1 MNCIF
6 LAVLMIVVQQSKAHS
21 CTPCAP
27 CSNWTN
33 SLERNPLI
41 FWTIIPGTIH
51 DGEFTQTNTESESH
65 KLIES
70 LARKTLNENT
80 VTVDSK
86 VSASGVMKAF
96 DLSAEIS
103 TGYKHFTSTS
113 TEALTSEERNM
124 ANQMTAT
131 YRVPA
136 GEVFASIAE
145 MKMFAYKSAEGNKH
159 RLVLPTGQ
167 LYIGTTN
174 KEKLKNQI
182 MDDTFTGLARRWGLT
197 TRSRQQLHDSI
208 GSKLPTVTKEFL
220 RPDTYYRIFNTVFPG
235 LRLAQPTESH
245 VGCVTGWDGA
255 EDQLW
260 RFEKTDMNTYMIY
273 NKKFKHHRL
282 VSYPL
287 SKELPRVL
295 LTGFS
300 GHLTNI
306 GLLRTYSG
314 KIYDDQKF
322 KIKVVGVN
330 KVRIED
336 GTGRALMNC
345 QFSQPGE
352 SDDEKIWE
360 LRA

>member
-1 MNCIF
+1 
-6 LAVLMIVVQQSKAHS
+6 
-21 CTPCAP
+21 
-27 CSNWTN
+27 
-33 SLERNPLI
+33 
-41 FWTIIPGTIH
+41 
-51 DGEFTQTNTESESH
+51 
-65 KLIES
+65 
-70 LARKTLNENT
+70 
-80 VTVDSK
+80 
-86 VSASGVMKAF
+86 
-96 DLSAEIS
+96 
-103 TGYKHFTSTS
+103 
-113 TEALTSEERNM
+113 
-124 ANQMTAT
+124 
-131 YRVPA
+131 
-136 GEVFASIAE
+136 
-145 MKMFAYKSAEGNKH
+145 
-159 RLVLPTGQ
+159 
-167 LYIGTTN
+167 
-174 KEKLKNQI
+174 
-182 MDDTFTGLARRWGLT
+182 
-197 TRSRQQLHDSI
+197 
-208 GSKLPTVTKEFL
+208 
-220 RPDTYYRIFNTVFPG
+220 
-235 LRLAQPTESH
+235 
-245 VGCVTGWDGA
+245 
-255 EDQLW
+255 
-260 RFEKTDMNTYMIY
+260 MIY

>member
-1 MNCIF
+1 
-6 LAVLMIVVQQSKAHS
+6 
-21 CTPCAP
+21 
-27 CSNWTN
+27 
-33 SLERNPLI
+33 
-41 FWTIIPGTIH
+41 
-51 DGEFTQTNTESESH
+51 
-65 KLIES
+65 
-70 LARKTLNENT
+70 LNENT

-145 MKMFAYKSAEGNKH
+145 MKMFAYKSAEGKKH

-282 VSYPL
+282 VSSATYKDIL
-287 SKELPRVL
+287 SKDIWDIWAPANI
-295 LTGFS
+295 GKIYQKFKI
-300 GHLTNI
+300 NI
-306 GLLRTYSG
+306 GLLGTYSG